1 MLIKNGLIINPAS
14 AESYKA
20 DLLIEDGFIA
30 DIGVN
35 LIPSDNEEVIDA
47 GDRKSVV

>member
-20 DLLIEDGFIA
+20 DLLIEDGFIS
-30 DIGVN
+30 DIVKIS
-35 LIPSDNEEVIDA
+35 LLQTM
-47 GDRKSVV
+47 RK